1 MQLFMKQG
9 WAADCRFCLSTAML
23 RIEKWLMSISSQQ
36 RKLCSHWILA
46 SAAASDNREWNWS
59 KYETYSRKCVINA
72 NVNSTAQLCAVIG
85 ESNQARQRIL
95 LGRRDLQ
102 ANNNGDRKQTVQK
115 SNKICIIRFYARA
128 IRLQPM
134 KRDKRIRF
142 QVSIWPAA
150 KHISY
155 TTLELRMM

>member
-1 MQLFMKQG
+1 
-9 WAADCRFCLSTAML
+9 
-23 RIEKWLMSISSQQ
+23 
-36 RKLCSHWILA
+36 
-46 SAAASDNREWNWS
+46 
-59 KYETYSRKCVINA
+59 VINA

-142 QVSIWPAA
+142 QVSI
-150 KHISY
+150 
-155 TTLELRMM
+155 